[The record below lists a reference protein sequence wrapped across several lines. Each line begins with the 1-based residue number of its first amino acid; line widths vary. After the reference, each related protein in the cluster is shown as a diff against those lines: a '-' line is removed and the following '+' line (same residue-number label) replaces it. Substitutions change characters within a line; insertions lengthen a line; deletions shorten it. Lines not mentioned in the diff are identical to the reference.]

1 MKKRAT
7 GFVCIALF
15 FGILLSMTI
24 YIGVGTI
31 LEDGDFERPSDF
43 YMNRLF
49 HSDRPI
55 SSFVRLLDYKMFGH
69 IEDEDIIGG
78 REDWLYE
85 VVDSATDFPLLLDY
99 VSGCPFTEEEMEK
112 IEEGI
117 RLRREAYAEQGIVY
131 LVAVIPST
139 YTSEGEYLPKYLG
152 KSTENTRLSLLSAW
166 MKEQGEEGFLDLRA
180 SMEAFQFMGDLY
192 NNTEDSI
199 NAYGAFAA
207 YSGILERL
215 KTLGV
220 DTEGYRISRERVEVT
235 THYTDGKQIARRV
248 GLERVIANKTVSLT
262 NRLSEG
268 YLLSDMTEHCIES
281 RMLEDWRGSEYS
293 VIVECSREWDRI
305 QLTPF
310 FSNTFEIV
318 VYESGLSNGKE
329 AVKAHGGDVLIQI
342 IHETELEELLRME

>member
-7 GFVCIALF
+7 GFVCIVLF

-24 YIGVGTI
+24 YIGLGT
-31 LEDGDFERPSDF
+31 LSGNDDFERPSDF
-43 YMNRLF
+43 YMNRIF
-49 HSDRPI
+49 YSDRPI
-55 SSFVRLLDYKMFGH
+55 SSFVRLLDYKLFGH

-78 REDWLYE
+78 RADWLYE
-85 VVDSATDFPLLLDY
+85 VVDSTTGFPLLLDY
-99 VSGCPFTEEEMEK
+99 VSGCPFTEAEMEK
-112 IEEGI
+112 IEDGI
-117 RLRREAYAEQGIVY
+117 RSRREAYARQGVVY

-152 KSTENTRLSLLSAW
+152 KPAESTRLSRLSSW
-166 MKEQGEEGFLDLRA
+166 MSEQGEDGFLDLRA
-180 SMEAFQFMGDLY
+180 SMEAARFMGDLY

-199 NAYGAFAA
+199 NAYGAFAV
-207 YSGILERL
+207 YSGILDRL
-215 KTLGV
+215 STLGI
-220 DTEGYRISRERVEVT
+220 DTAGYRIPSERVEFT

-281 RMLEDWRGSEYS
+281 RMLEDWRGSEHS

-310 FSNTFEIV
+310 FSNTFEVV
-318 VYESGLSNGKE
+318 VYESGLSNGTE
-329 AVKAHGGDVLIQI
+329 ALKAHGGDVLIQI
-342 IHETELEELLRME
+342 IHETELEDLLRMD